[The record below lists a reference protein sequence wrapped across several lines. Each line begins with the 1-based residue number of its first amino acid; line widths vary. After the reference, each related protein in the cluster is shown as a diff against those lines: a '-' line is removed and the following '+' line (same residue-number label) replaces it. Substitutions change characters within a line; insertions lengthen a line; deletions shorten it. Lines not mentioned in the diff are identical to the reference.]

1 MLSLQYNRRIHFKGE
16 CVMAVLQVRVD
27 EDLKNQATLIFNGL
41 GIDLSTAIRMFLKKA
56 VLERGIPFEA
66 KFDEVTLKG
75 ILAIDRMR
83 TISEENGNSEMTL
96 DEINEE
102 IKLAREENRRKK

>member
-1 MLSLQYNRRIHFKGE
+1 
-16 CVMAVLQVRVD
+16 MAVLQVRVD

-56 VLERGIPFEA
+56 VLERGIPFET

-96 DEINEE
+96 NEINEE
-102 IKLAREENRRKK
+102 IKLAREESRRKKGE

>member
-1 MLSLQYNRRIHFKGE
+1 
-16 CVMAVLQVRVD
+16 MAVLQVRVD
-27 EDLKNQATLIFNGL
+27 DDLKNQASVIFNGL

-56 VLERGIPFEA
+56 VLERGIPFGT

-83 TISEENGNSEMTL
+83 TISEENGNSKMTL

-102 IKLAREENRRKK
+102 IKLAREESRRKKGE

>member
-1 MLSLQYNRRIHFKGE
+1 
-16 CVMAVLQVRVD
+16 MAVLQVRVD
-27 EDLKNQATLIFNGL
+27 DDLKNQASAIFNGL

-56 VLERGIPFEA
+56 VLERGIPFET

-75 ILAIDRMR
+75 ILAIERMR
-83 TISEENGNSEMTL
+83 TISEENGNDKMTL

-102 IKLAREENRRKK
+102 IRLAREENKRKKGE